1 MYRDPRFSGIFQTL
15 GGPAAKPP
23 TLLQKIVGAVVMA
36 GVFVLAL
43 TFSVALFAV
52 LLTVG
57 VVVWGYL
64 WWKTRAVRKAMREQM
79 DAQMAAAGGRGPG
92 AGGAARSPGL
102 IIEGEVIR
110 EVRVEDEDA
119 PRRRD

>member
-15 GGPAAKPP
+15 GGPAATPP

-79 DAQMAAAGGRGPG
+79 DAAGGRGPG
-92 AGGAARSPGL
+92 AGGAARNQGL

>member
-1 MYRDPRFSGIFQTL
+1 MGSLSAALKLR
-15 GGPAAKPP
+15 PASRMGKPP
-23 TLLQKIVGAVVMA
+23 GSLAGCRLVMA

-79 DAQMAAAGGRGPG
+79 DAAGGRGPG
-92 AGGAARSPGL
+92 AGGAARNQGL